1 MHPGCTACR
10 ACGGSV
16 ALLVLGLL
24 LGAVACTPSQH
35 DPAQF
40 GTVRVYVSALWRPAD
55 AARVREALPR
65 VAALGPAVVETQ
77 DSAAADVIVRPWESP
92 GCAGAG
98 AGAGRHV
105 VGTRYADVDP
115 TCAAGDDAFAAFVLH
130 EIGHALGMAHVC
142 TIADDSAP
150 GDPCSPVGRGVAV
163 MNRSPFAKPPGWT
176 ERVAV
181 DRFTSLDLAEF
192 RRARTAAD
200 GDAGR

>member
-1 MHPGCTACR
+1 MTHHGR

-16 ALLVLGLL
+16 ALMLGLL
-24 LGAVACTPSQH
+24 LGLVACEPSQH
-35 DPAQF
+35 DPARY

-65 VAALGPAVVETQ
+65 VAALGPEVTETQ

-92 GCAGAG
+92 SCERS
-98 AGAGRHV
+98 GAGRHV
-105 VGTRYADVDP
+105 VGTRFADVDP

-130 EIGHALGMAHVC
+130 EVGHALGMAHVC
-142 TIADDSAP
+142 VLADDDAP

-163 MNRSPFAKPPGWT
+163 MNRSPFAAPPFAAPG

-181 DRFTSLDLAEF
+181 DRFTGLDLAEF
-192 RRARTAAD
+192 RRVRAA
-200 GDAGR
+200 GAGAGRR

>member
-1 MHPGCTACR
+1 MTAVYAVCAL
-10 ACGGSV
+10 ACE
-16 ALLVLGLL
+16 
-24 LGAVACTPSQH
+24 PSQH
-35 DPAQF
+35 DPAQY

-98 AGAGRHV
+98 AGRHV

-115 TCAAGDDAFAAFVLH
+115 VCAAGDDAFAAFVLH

-142 TIADDSAP
+142 TLGDDDAP

-163 MNRSPFAKPPGWT
+163 MNRSPFAKQAFGQPG
-176 ERVAV
+176 ERIAV
-181 DRFTSLDLAEF
+181 DRFTGLDLAEF
-192 RRARTAAD
+192 RRARAA
-200 GDAGR
+200 ARR